1 MRPRIASLCVLGAAL
16 TLAAT
21 AAAQG
26 TTRTDTT
33 KKKTTSSTRIRVG
46 KESPGEVVT
55 PRVDTVTVTVYKT
68 DTLTVGGITRIDTV
82 TNTITRYDTVRVE
95 MMPAPI
101 RHIGG
106 LYFGLGG
113 GTAFPAAG
121 QNDINRPGPRV
132 EGLVGFDPIDF
143 PLGLRLTAGYNQNQF
158 HSYVQAVPNIV
169 PGDTKMIDVSGDLK
183 LRAPSAQPFGLHFQA
198 YAVGGGTW
206 NYFKNLIEPA
216 PGQNMIGGS
225 TRPATAGSA
234 YNGTNGTYTYDS
246 NWYNKWGWNA
256 GGGAQLGWKHAN
268 VFGEIRWQSFTDYVR
283 VPTVPLVFGVTF
295 Y

>member
-121 QNDINRPGPRV
+121 QNDINRPGPRF
-132 EGLVGFDPIDF
+132 EGMIGYDPIDF
-143 PLGLRLTAGYNQNQF
+143 PLGLRLSGGYNQNQF

-183 LRAPSAQPFGLHFQA
+183 LRAPSAQPFGLHFQT
-198 YAVGGGTW
+198 YGVGGLTW

-216 PGQNMIGGS
+216 PGGNIIGG
-225 TRPATAGSA
+225 TTTPARAGS
-234 YNGTNGTYTYDS
+234 GTYDT
-246 NWYNKWGWNA
+246 NWYSKMGWNA
-256 GGGAQLGWKHAN
+256 GGGASLGWGHAN
-268 VFGEIRWQSFTDYVR
+268 VFGEIRWQSFTDVKR
-283 VPTVPLVFGVTF
+283 VPTVPLVFGLTF